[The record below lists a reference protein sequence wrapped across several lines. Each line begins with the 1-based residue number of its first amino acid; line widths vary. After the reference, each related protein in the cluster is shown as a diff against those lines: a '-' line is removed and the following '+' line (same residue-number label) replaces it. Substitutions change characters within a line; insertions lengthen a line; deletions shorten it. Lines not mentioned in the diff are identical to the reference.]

1 MVNPK
6 FSKQHGQHIL
16 KNLGVVDTVLEK
28 ARIKPTD
35 VVLEIGG
42 GTGNLTMKLLQK
54 AKKVICYEVDP
65 RLAAELAKR
74 VNGIPGMA
82 HKFQL
87 FVGDALRHDF
97 PHFDLCITN
106 LPYQISS
113 PFLFKLLRYDFKC
126 AFIMFQ
132 KEFADRLVARPGNSE
147 YCRLSVTV
155 QMLSQVDHVLK
166 VSKNSFVPPPKVESS
181 FVRIEP
187 RIPRPPI
194 DLEEF
199 DRFLKICFLRKNK
212 TLRANFK
219 NSSFVAKMRSRP
231 DFENTTPDAILE
243 RVLSKAGLEGA
254 RAAKMDVDD
263 FLALLLEFRK
273 ANIYF

>member
-6 FSKQHGQHIL
+6 FNKQHGQHIL
-16 KNLGVVDTVLEK
+16 KNLGVVDTIIER

-54 AKKVICYEVDP
+54 AKKVICYEIDP

-74 VNGIPGMA
+74 VNGVPGMA
-82 HKFQL
+82 QKFQL
-87 FVGDALRHDF
+87 FVGDALKHDF

-113 PFLFKLLRYDFKC
+113 PFVFKLLKYDFKC
-126 AFIMFQ
+126 AYVMFQ
-132 KEFADRLVARPGNSE
+132 REFSNRLVARPGSPE
-147 YCRLSVTV
+147 YCRLSVGA
-155 QMLSQVDHVLK
+155 QMLAQIDHVLK

-187 RIPRPPI
+187 RVPRPPI
-194 DLEEF
+194 DFEEF

-212 TLRANFK
+212 TLKANFK
-219 NSSFVAKMRSRP
+219 NSSLLNKIKNNPA
-231 DFENTTPDAILE
+231 FENTTPEDLFE
-243 RVLSKAGLEGA
+243 RILSKADLNGA
-254 RAAKMDVDD
+254 RASKMDLDD

-273 ANIYF
+273 VNIYF

>member
-6 FSKQHGQHIL
+6 FNKQHGQHIL
-16 KNLGVVDTVLEK
+16 KNLGVIDTIIER

-35 VVLEIGG
+35 TVLEVGG

-54 AKKVICYEVDP
+54 AKKVVCYEIDP
-65 RLAAELAKR
+65 RLAAELAKK
-74 VNGIPGMA
+74 VNGTPGMA
-82 HKFQL
+82 QKFQL
-87 FVGDALRHDF
+87 FVGDALKHDF

-113 PFLFKLLRYDFKC
+113 PFVFKLLKYDFKC

-132 KEFADRLVARPGNSE
+132 KEFSDRLVARPGSPE
-147 YCRLSVTV
+147 YCRLSVGA
-155 QMLSQVDHVLK
+155 QILAQIDHVLK

-194 DLEEF
+194 DLGEF

-219 NSSFVAKMRSRP
+219 NSSLVSKIKNDP
-231 DFENTTPDAILE
+231 NFENTTPDDVFE
-243 RVLSKAGLEGA
+243 RVLSGADLAGA
-254 RAAKMDVDD
+254 RAAKMDLDD

-273 ANIYF
+273 VNIYF